1 MFLINDT
8 CKMKNE
14 MLTRRTYVAPD
25 TSVDLIEQEWSFL
38 ASEAKP
44 GKLDDMDP
52 NELYDEDF

>member
-1 MFLINDT
+1 
-8 CKMKNE
+8 MKNE